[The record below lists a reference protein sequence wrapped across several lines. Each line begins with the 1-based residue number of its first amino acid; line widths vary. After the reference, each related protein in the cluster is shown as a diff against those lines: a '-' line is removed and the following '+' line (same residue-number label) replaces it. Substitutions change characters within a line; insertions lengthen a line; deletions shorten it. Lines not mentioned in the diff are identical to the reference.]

1 MVPPAWAR
9 CAKSAKLPPFIMGHG
24 RPATDSGFLDLSM
37 RSSCSRIAIWNLLK
51 SFVWTWHA
59 HSGGREKKG
68 WEGHGPC
75 TVSVRVGVGKG
86 VHTMIGERR
95 AVRWEWSGRGRAT
108 PRAGTST
115 SLTFETGPAP
125 PVVLMRAF
133 FFGPMSKL
141 AKLQTMLSHVLGG
154 GFVINRLGFG
164 IGLVLIRTV
173 TGGVS
178 RNCAPP
184 TQTLGW
190 GAAMVKAVLAY
201 TRASIFQI
209 VFN

>member
-1 MVPPAWAR
+1 
-9 CAKSAKLPPFIMGHG
+9 
-24 RPATDSGFLDLSM
+24 
-37 RSSCSRIAIWNLLK
+37 
-51 SFVWTWHA
+51 
-59 HSGGREKKG
+59 
-68 WEGHGPC
+68 
-75 TVSVRVGVGKG
+75 
-86 VHTMIGERR
+86 MIGERR

-141 AKLQTMLSHVLGG
+141 AKLQTMLSHVFGG

-201 TRASIFQI
+201 TRASIFQTL
-209 VFN
+209 FN